1 MPSELGSWGFSPE
14 FGTFRHTS
22 GILSILRRNAPFFG
36 KDPGLMTYYDNI
48 GLTTWQRDQLIV
60 LLRRRGFTYRQI
72 AGRVGMSPSGV
83 LRALQRIGQGRP
95 GRA

>member
-1 MPSELGSWGFSPE
+1 
-14 FGTFRHTS
+14 
-22 GILSILRRNAPFFG
+22 
-36 KDPGLMTYYDNI
+36 MTYCDNI
-48 GLTTWQRDQLIV
+48 RLAAWQRDQLIV